1 VRGTERVL
9 ACFYS
14 RRVGSGRVAIDMKTA
29 DGRDGDG
36 WSVKAS
42 DTDRFLQQGPAG
54 GASKARPP
62 GNSLQLVASST
73 YYSYLPPS
81 LPFVRCCC
89 CYYSL
94 SLSIYIYI

>member
-62 GNSLQLVASST
+62 GNSLL
-73 YYSYLPPS
+73 L
-81 LPFVRCCC
+81 LLLL
-89 CYYSL
+89 SL
-94 SLSIYIYI
+94 SLYIYIYI